1 MSRKKVKKI
10 QIGNKTLSYG
20 DGKQVNDML
29 NSNDLYDKKDFIGL
43 RRRLEEEGYLWIRG
57 IVAKNIIMKAR
68 KSMLTQA
75 YEENSIIINNK
86 SKLNDARIFRINGKK
101 WAEGYCIDG
110 ITGSETNS
118 RDNINIKAWENI
130 GPSDICQTVY
140 NGIHIHSFWKSLFG
154 DKVTK
159 PLLKQTFL
167 RLMGSS
173 GTVEHADYYYFKRDT

>member
-10 QIGNKTLSYG
+10 QIGNKSLTYG
-20 DGKQVNDML
+20 NGKQCDDML
-29 NSNDLYDKKDFIGL
+29 DSNDLYDKQDFSGL
-43 RRRLEEEGYLWIRG
+43 RQRLEEEGYLWIRG
-57 IVAKNIIMKAR
+57 IIPKNIIMKAR
-68 KSMLTQA
+68 NTMLTQA
-75 YEENSIIINNK
+75 HKENSIIINKK
-86 SKLNDARIFRINGKK
+86 SSLNDARIFKK
-101 WAEGYCIDG
+101 GSTWCEGYCIDG
-110 ITGSETNS
+110 ITGSETNE
-118 RDNINIKAWENI
+118 RDNIDITAWQNI
-130 GPSDICQTVY
+130 GPSNICQTVY